1 MRRLIYILMTALLAG
16 CIANAHAE
24 VSSFAPANTDEKK
37 GSAGLQ
43 FGAPFAQDGSGS
55 YSMLDSSSVPLAF
68 SEGTQVVVSCSSQQM
83 VCVTMARPSRLTM
96 TLSTMSVTDSL
107 GANGRSSCARVEAGT
122 YRSFVVDLSIF
133 GDSSAVGRRTRTCT
147 GSYAGWPCAISSDC
161 PGASTC
167 DASTTIA
174 DITKAFVAAS
184 STDCAGSVE

>member
-1 MRRLIYILMTALLAG
+1 MRLIHILTATLLAG
-16 CIANAHAE
+16 CVADAHAE

-37 GSAGLQ
+37 GSADLQ

-55 YSMLDSSSVPLAF
+55 YSMLDASSNPLAF
-68 SEGTQVVVSCSSQQM
+68 SDGTQVVVSCSTQQM

-122 YRSFVVDLSIF
+122 YRSFTVGLSIF
-133 GDSSAVGRRTRTCT
+133 HDSDSVGRRTRSCT
-147 GSYAGWPCAISSDC
+147 GSYAGWPCAIASDC

-167 DASTTIA
+167 DSSTTID
-174 DITKAFVAAS
+174 DITKAFIAAS
-184 STDCAGSVE
+184 SSDCAGSVE